1 MNYTP
6 VFRRMICLC
15 WFCLGICFSIKL
27 LGGDWFSV
35 YVENEKFIAFCNWFD
50 GQPVAQYVV
59 GCLSTGLS
67 MGLFWLAILRRRWFE
82 KRWHTV
88 LAASTILVGVAI
100 RLLLPSL
107 GIVVDAWQFFAVP
120 MIIDR
125 FKYKD
130 VVCGFVLLVAF
141 MVISNVTKNIP
152 LNSVMSDSSLISM
165 VYMIDLFIML
175 VLYYLYRNS
184 IFSSGGE

>member
-50 GQPVAQYVV
+50 GQPAAQYVV
-59 GCLSTGLS
+59 GCLSSGLS

-82 KRWHTV
+82 KRWNTV
-88 LAASTILVGVAI
+88 LAAVTVLVGVGVK
-100 RLLLPSL
+100 LLFPVV
-107 GIVVDAWQFFAVP
+107 GIVVDVWQLFIFPLILDKGKV
-120 MIIDR
+120 
-125 FKYKD
+125 KD
-130 VVCGFVLLVAF
+130 VFVAFFLLVAF
-141 MVISNVTKNIP
+141 MVVSNITKNVP
-152 LNSVMSDSSLISM
+152 LSKLI
-165 VYMIDLFIML
+165 VENTVVAFVCLIDLYIML
-175 VLYYLYRNS
+175 TLYYLYRNS
-184 IFSSGGE
+184 IGGD

>member
-50 GQPVAQYVV
+50 GQPAAQYVV
-59 GCLSTGLS
+59 GCLSSGLS

-82 KRWHTV
+82 KRLHTV
-88 LAASTILVGVAI
+88 LAAVTILVGVGVK
-100 RLLLPSL
+100 LLFPVV
-107 GIVVDAWQFFAVP
+107 GIVVDVWQCFIFP
-120 MIIDR
+120 
-125 FKYKD
+125 
-130 VVCGFVLLVAF
+130 FVLNYKKFKDIVVGNIFLIVF
-141 MVISNVTKNIP
+141 MVVSNITKNITMSNFMVE
-152 LNSVMSDSSLISM
+152 NSVVAL
-165 VYMIDLFIML
+165 VYLIDLYIML
-175 VLYYLYRNS
+175 TLYYFYRNS
-184 IFSSGGE
+184 IGGDFE

>member
-50 GQPVAQYVV
+50 GQPAAQYVV
-59 GCLSTGLS
+59 GCLSSGLS

-88 LAASTILVGVAI
+88 LAAVTVLVGVGVK
-100 RLLLPSL
+100 LLFPVV
-107 GIVVDAWQFFAVP
+107 GIVVDVWQFFVVP
-120 MIIDR
+120 FIFDRKLVKDIVAGNALLLLFMI
-125 FKYKD
+125 
-130 VVCGFVLLVAF
+130 V
-141 MVISNVTKNIP
+141 SNVTKNIP